1 MDKYLIE
8 KQEGQPQLFRIAKI
22 EEFVELATWISAD
35 GQVVFRGQRRD
46 RPLIPSIG
54 RDKEFKRWF
63 YVEKEVFEEFKRE
76 AVPYLEFSPQNNWQW
91 LSVAQHKR
99 LPTRL
104 LDWTKNPLVALWFK
118 VCSPAYENRPGIV
131 WAYIYEAKDTIS
143 STTDIPSTLSSPF
156 NIDRTYLYFPEHI
169 FPYIQAQSGV
179 FTIHHRQKEN
189 NEFVPFEDT
198 KDADLLLSKIEIPA
212 DSFPTI
218 RYHLFRLGITPSS
231 LFPGISG
238 LVERI
243 KYVNEPCK
251 DEIKRTEKT

>member
-1 MDKYLIE
+1 MDKYLVE
-8 KQEGQPQLFRIAKI
+8 KQEGKPRLFRIAKI
-22 EEFVELATWISAD
+22 KEFIELATWISSD

-54 RDKEFKRWF
+54 RDKESKRWF

-104 LDWTKNPLVALWFK
+104 LDWTKNPLVALWFT
-118 VCSPAYENRPGIV
+118 VCSPAYEEKPGIV
-131 WAYIYEAKDTIS
+131 WAYIYEAKDAIS
-143 STTDIPSTLSSPF
+143 STTDLPSTLFSPF
-156 NIDRTYLYFPEHI
+156 NIDRTYLYFPEHV
-169 FPYIQAQSGV
+169 FPSIQAQSGV
-179 FTIHHRQKEN
+179 FTIHHRQTEN

-212 DSFPTI
+212 DAFPTI

-243 KYVNEPCK
+243 KYINEPCK
-251 DEIKRTEKT
+251 DEIKRVEET